1 MKTSLITAFIV
12 LCLGMALT
20 GWFGPWYAPAVF
32 VLVCCAILVLRTG
45 QAIWLGLA
53 AGVFV
58 YVAMSLIM
66 LNQDDAEIIRKTG
79 NLLGGLSPIMMV
91 LVTALVGG
99 ATAMLAAWMGTAL
112 GQYIRNSTA

>member
-1 MKTSLITAFIV
+1 MKSRLITAFIV
-12 LCLGMALT
+12 LCVGIALS

-45 QAIWLGLA
+45 QAIWLGLTS
-53 AGVFV
+53 GLLV
-58 YVAMSLIM
+58 YVVMALIM
-66 LNQDDAEIIRKTG
+66 LNRDDGEIIRKTG

-91 LVTALVGG
+91 LVTALIGG
-99 ATAMLAAWMGTAL
+99 ATGIVAAWMGSAL